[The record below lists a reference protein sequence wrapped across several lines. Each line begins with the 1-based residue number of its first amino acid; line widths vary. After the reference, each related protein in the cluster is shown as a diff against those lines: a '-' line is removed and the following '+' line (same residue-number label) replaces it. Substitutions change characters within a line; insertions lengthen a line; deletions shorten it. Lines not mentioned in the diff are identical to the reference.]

1 VLRGTFDTD
10 RAIAAF
16 LIVGTVF
23 LLLEVAI
30 PGWWLPFERYFDW
43 GGAQILGTGAW
54 MAICIQLLAAAIV
67 SWRR

>member
-16 LIVGTVF
+16 LIVGTLF
-23 LLLEVAI
+23 LLLELTF
-30 PGWWLPFERYFDW
+30 PGWWRPFEDYFDW
-43 GGAQILGTGAW
+43 GGALIVGTGGW
-54 MAICIQLLAAAIV
+54 MAICIQFLVAAIV

>member
-16 LIVGTVF
+16 LIVGTAF
-23 LLLEVAI
+23 LLLELAF
-30 PGWWLPFERYFDW
+30 PEWWTPFEIYFDW
-43 GGAQILGTGAW
+43 GGAQIVGTGAW
-54 MAICIQLLAAAIV
+54 MAICMQILVAAIV